1 VRNRQSGMSGIGILI
16 ILILVVF
23 AALIGM
29 RVTPAYIEYFAIKK
43 AVTAM
48 AQSGELSGATVADV
62 RRAFDKRAAIDDISS
77 INSAD
82 LEIAKEGG
90 DVILSFAYEKRVPL
104 FYNVSLLI
112 DFAGSSQPGRTATR
126 RKE

>member
-1 VRNRQSGMSGIGILI
+1 MSAIAILV

-43 AVTAM
+43 AVASI
-48 AQSGELSGATVADV
+48 ASSGELRGASVADV
-62 RRAFDKRAAIDDISS
+62 RKAFDRRQAIEDFTSVGPQ
-77 INSAD
+77 D
-82 LEIAKEGG
+82 LEITKDGG
-90 DVILSFAYEKRVPL
+90 EVVISFAYEKRIPL

-112 DFAGSSQPGRTATR
+112 DFVGSSNPASLKGRG
-126 RKE
+126 E